1 MDSLYNTYLKML
13 TTPFDDPS
21 SDLPDISP
29 EDYPAL
35 FALADRHCTLPF
47 VLPYF
52 RNTGLYPQILQKSK
66 HMMLNY
72 YQIDQFTRRTVSL
85 LEKHG
90 ITCFVMKGISLA
102 ASYPVPEYRK
112 LGDLDLYINDKD
124 AFHCAEQILH
134 ENGYLDEEELS
145 DHHTTYRYTFEKTGR
160 SFLLELHY
168 RVVGVYQ
175 YKPANQLID
184 EVFSAENLKAET
196 QEINGSSYHV
206 FPPTEYVFYMIHHML
221 KHYLYSGF
229 GIRLLFDFSFYL
241 EQHAQEVDFAKIHSW
256 CQQSHILHLYESV
269 LETCRISEF
278 TGDDRSGCALRSLRL
293 RCFPVQDPGG
303 WGSRCGCI
311 TGTCWQSFL

>member
-1 MDSLYNTYLKML
+1 MIPLRICRIFHRKIILH
-13 TTPFDDPS
+13 F
-21 SDLPDISP
+21 
-29 EDYPAL
+29 

-90 ITCFVMKGISLA
+90 ITCFVMKGISLV
-102 ASYPVPEYRK
+102 ASYPVPN
-112 LGDLDLYINDKD
+112 IANS
-124 AFHCAEQILH
+124 AIWISILMIKMRFTVQ
-134 ENGYLDEEELS
+134 NRFCMKTAIWMKKNFA
-145 DHHTTYRYTFEKTGR
+145 DHHTTYRYTFEKDRTR
-160 SFLLELHY
+160 FLLEPHY

-229 GIRLLFDFSFYL
+229 GIRSLFDFSFYL
-241 EQHAQEVDFAKIHSW
+241 EQSMHRRL
-256 CQQSHILHLYESV
+256 ILQRSTAGV
-269 LETCRISEF
+269 SSRTFSIS
-278 TGDDRSGCALRSLRL
+278 TRAS
-293 RCFPVQDPGG
+293 
-303 WGSRCGCI
+303 
-311 TGTCWQSFL
+311 

>member
-112 LGDLDLYINDKD
+112 LGDLDLYINIKMR
-124 AFHCAEQILH
+124 FTVQNRFCM
-134 ENGYLDEEELS
+134 
-145 DHHTTYRYTFEKTGR
+145 KTAIWMKKN
-160 SFLLELHY
+160 FLIIT
-168 RVVGVYQ
+168 
-175 YKPANQLID
+175 PLI
-184 EVFSAENLKAET
+184 A
-196 QEINGSSYHV
+196 
-206 FPPTEYVFYMIHHML
+206 
-221 KHYLYSGF
+221 
-229 GIRLLFDFSFYL
+229 IRL
-241 EQHAQEVDFAKIHSW
+241 K
-256 CQQSHILHLYESV
+256 
-269 LETCRISEF
+269 R
-278 TGDDRSGCALRSLRL
+278 
-293 RCFPVQDPGG
+293 QDAAFF
-303 WGSRCGCI
+303 WSCI
-311 TGTCWQSFL
+311 TVWLEYISINLRTS

>member
-52 RNTGLYPQILQKSK
+52 RNTGFYPQILQKSK

-102 ASYPVPEYRK
+102 ASYPVSEYRK

-175 YKPANQLID
+175 
-184 EVFSAENLKAET
+184 
-196 QEINGSSYHV
+196 
-206 FPPTEYVFYMIHHML
+206 
-221 KHYLYSGF
+221 
-229 GIRLLFDFSFYL
+229 
-241 EQHAQEVDFAKIHSW
+241 
-256 CQQSHILHLYESV
+256 
-269 LETCRISEF
+269 
-278 TGDDRSGCALRSLRL
+278 
-293 RCFPVQDPGG
+293 
-303 WGSRCGCI
+303 
-311 TGTCWQSFL
+311 

>member
-1 MDSLYNTYLKML
+1 M
-13 TTPFDDPS
+13 
-21 SDLPDISP
+21 
-29 EDYPAL
+29 
-35 FALADRHCTLPF
+35 
-47 VLPYF
+47 
-52 RNTGLYPQILQKSK
+52 
-66 HMMLNY
+66 
-72 YQIDQFTRRTVSL
+72 
-85 LEKHG
+85 
-90 ITCFVMKGISLA
+90 
-102 ASYPVPEYRK
+102 
-112 LGDLDLYINDKD
+112 
-124 AFHCAEQILH
+124 
-134 ENGYLDEEELS
+134 DEEELS

-256 CQQSHILHLYESV
+256 CQKSHILHLYESV
-269 LETCRISEF
+269 LETCRIYLNLPEMIDPDVHYDLSDCDAFLSRILED
-278 TGDDRSGCALRSLRL
+278 GDLGADVSQEL
-293 RCFPVQDPGG
+293 V
-303 WGSRCGCI
+303 GSHSYKR
-311 TGTCWQSFL
+311 

>member
-1 MDSLYNTYLKML
+1 
-13 TTPFDDPS
+13 
-21 SDLPDISP
+21 
-29 EDYPAL
+29 
-35 FALADRHCTLPF
+35 
-47 VLPYF
+47 
-52 RNTGLYPQILQKSK
+52 
-66 HMMLNY
+66 
-72 YQIDQFTRRTVSL
+72 
-85 LEKHG
+85 
-90 ITCFVMKGISLA
+90 MKGISLA

-241 EQHAQEVDFAKIHSW
+241 EQHAQEVDFAKIHRW

-269 LETCRISEF
+269 LETCRIYLNLPEMIDPDVHYDLSDCDAFLSRILED
-278 TGDDRSGCALRSLRL
+278 GDLGADVSQELVGSHSYKKVNLLTYFREGHLQMKVRFPKAGRCPLLWPMLWPITFFCFLKNTYTLRNTTFRETLQRFKKSNQKTQLIRI
-293 RCFPVQDPGG
+293 FENSD
-303 WGSRCGCI
+303 S
-311 TGTCWQSFL
+311 

>member
-13 TTPFDDPS
+13 NTPFDDPS
-21 SDLPDISP
+21 SDLPDISL

-112 LGDLDLYINDKD
+112 LGDLDLYINDKKN
-124 AFHCAEQILH
+124 FQRAEQILH
-134 ENGYLDEEELS
+134 KNGYMDEEELS

-256 CQQSHILHLYESV
+256 C
-269 LETCRISEF
+269 
-278 TGDDRSGCALRSLRL
+278 
-293 RCFPVQDPGG
+293 
-303 WGSRCGCI
+303 
-311 TGTCWQSFL
+311 

>member
-134 ENGYLDEEELS
+134 ENGYLDEEERASGQTLCICVS
-145 DHHTTYRYTFEKTGR
+145 RTT
-160 SFLLELHY
+160 
-168 RVVGVYQ
+168 
-175 YKPANQLID
+175 
-184 EVFSAENLKAET
+184 
-196 QEINGSSYHV
+196 
-206 FPPTEYVFYMIHHML
+206 
-221 KHYLYSGF
+221 
-229 GIRLLFDFSFYL
+229 
-241 EQHAQEVDFAKIHSW
+241 
-256 CQQSHILHLYESV
+256 
-269 LETCRISEF
+269 
-278 TGDDRSGCALRSLRL
+278 
-293 RCFPVQDPGG
+293 
-303 WGSRCGCI
+303 GSR
-311 TGTCWQSFL
+311 LVLDA